1 MTPAQ
6 TAWLPARAAIADA
19 GQTMGQ
25 RIGLAVREVLPGARL
40 PVISADARLKDHPG
54 IVHKMSWLWAVFTV
68 LAAGGQVLRNAQQKE
83 LTGTLGTVGAT
94 HVRFLFGLPF
104 GLIFLALVLA
114 TTKHGLPVLNGPMLI
129 WSVAAALAQ
138 IGATALLL
146 AAMRERSFVVT
157 TAYAK
162 TEPVQVAVFGL
173 AFLGDQLSPG
183 LAAAI
188 LIATAGVLIV
198 SWPHSNARERFSWQP
213 ALLGIA
219 SGGMFAIAAIGFRGG
234 IRALDAPNFVV
245 GATTTLAV
253 GLLIQTAVLT
263 AYLALFDRQKLNAIV
278 RAWRP
283 SLRAGFTGAFA
294 SQMWFLAFALE
305 TAAKVRTL
313 ALIEVLFAQIL
324 SRNLFKQQ
332 LASREALGI
341 LLIVAGVVLLLN
353 L

>member
-1 MTPAQ
+1 
-6 TAWLPARAAIADA
+6 
-19 GQTMGQ
+19 
-25 RIGLAVREVLPGARL
+25 VLPGGPLA
-40 PVISADARLKDHPG
+40 VISAAQKTAG
-54 IVHKMSWLWAVFTV
+54 SGVSVMSWLWAVFTV

-104 GLIFLALVLA
+104 GLVFLALVLLA
-114 TTKHGLPVLNGPMLI
+114 TGQGLPPLNAAMLA
-129 WSVAAALAQ
+129 WSAAAALAQ
-138 IGATALLL
+138 ISATALLL

-162 TEPVQVAVFGL
+162 TEPVQVAIFGL
-173 AFLGDQLSPG
+173 AFLGDRLSPG
-183 LAAAI
+183 LALAI
-188 LIATAGVLIV
+188 GIATAGVLIM
-198 SWPHSNARERFSWQP
+198 SWPRRSAEEAFRWRP

-219 SGGMFAIAAIGFRGG
+219 SGAMFAIAAIGFRGG
-234 IRALDAPNFVV
+234 IRALNAPNFVLA
-245 GATTTLAV
+245 ATTTLAF
-253 GLLIQTAVLT
+253 GLIIQTALLS
-263 AYLALFDRQKLNAIV
+263 AYLALFDRAKLIAIC
-278 RAWRP
+278 REWRP
-283 SLRAGFTGAFA
+283 SMLAGFTGAFA

-305 TAAKVRTL
+305 SAAKVRTL

-324 SRNLFKQQ
+324 SRNLFKQR